1 MKDVVADHLEETLN
15 DISNQLARHLSWRY
29 PVGSVVRFYLCP
41 AQRRCGTYS
50 QGLVVGVGARGANA
64 LRVVRK
70 AGVDRTQKGG
80 EREIDVLLADIIA
93 VGGSSGELRMKQ
105 VVDQAWGTFEA
116 ATVKIESGAPYMINM
131 SWEIP
136 R

>member
-1 MKDVVADHLEETLN
+1 M
-15 DISNQLARHLSWRY
+15 
-29 PVGSVVRFYLCP
+29 
-41 AQRRCGTYS
+41 
-50 QGLVVGVGARGANA
+50 GVGARGANA
-64 LRVVRK
+64 LRVRVVRK
-70 AGVDRTQKGG
+70 AGADRTQKGG

-116 ATVKIESGAPYMINM
+116 AIVKIESGAPYMINM